1 VERILNKQ
9 RVRGKDKYLVHWK
22 GFKAESNTWKGKENL
37 KNAKEAIEEF
47 KKEY

>member
-1 VERILNKQ
+1 M
-9 RVRGKDKYLVHWK
+9 
-22 GFKAESNTWKGKENL
+22 AELDTWEKRENL